1 MASEDQD
8 ISVKVLES
16 FWTQKH
22 FDTYESRS
30 DFPEL
35 FMKEIPS
42 SPQLLNCISVMK
54 NIYKKLLA
62 KCCVGKKFYNC
73 SNLGFCI
80 YTFILK
86 EVTQEMCQV

>member
-1 MASEDQD
+1 MAKRACSSSSKFNAKARKTLVEQVASEDQD

-30 DFPEL
+30 DFREL
-35 FMKEIPS
+35 FLKEMPS

-62 KCCVGKKFYNC
+62 
-73 SNLGFCI
+73 
-80 YTFILK
+80 
-86 EVTQEMCQV
+86 